1 MARLTL
7 ALLGGFRAT
16 AGSGTRLS
24 ITSKKA
30 RALLAYLALRPGQ
43 RHSRDH
49 VAGLLWGDVD
59 EAQARQSLRQTLL
72 SLRRSLPRSRP
83 PILLTESDD
92 VAVAAVVEV
101 DVPRFE
107 RLASRAQPAAL
118 VQALALY
125 RGDLLSGFHLKEPRF
140 QTWLQG
146 ERERLRG
153 RAIEVLERLSTRQV
167 GRGAIDAALQ
177 TGLRLLAMDS
187 LQEAVHRALMRLYL
201 QSGRTAAALN
211 QYRICADALQREL
224 GVEPDPATKT
234 LYRQIGARE
243 TRSAPV
249 AIRRTRDAAA
259 IRVASDVTP
268 LVGRGMELARLERAL
283 ADARHGRGGLM
294 TVSGEAG
301 IGKSRLIQALA
312 VRAGALGC
320 RVVVGRCFESEQI
333 LPFAPWAGVLR
344 SEAMR
349 SALSEV
355 TAGDARRRA
364 ELARLLPEL
373 ARGDAGPVHED
384 GNHLRIFEA
393 VTRVVERFAA
403 RQPAVLILED
413 LHWADEMSVRLLV
426 VLGRQSRSWPV
437 LLLAS
442 MRDEELLDSPVTRRL
457 LAEVDRER
465 VVTPIRLA
473 PLAEADTLS
482 LVRHL
487 ASPGTARDAVERLG
501 QRVWRLS
508 EGHPFMVVETVRAV
522 QEGAA
527 PEAAEELPLAQRIQ
541 ELILGRL
548 ERLAA
553 RSQKVVGIAAVI
565 GREFEYEL
573 LQRAAGISA
582 RSAAESVHDL
592 VHRRVLHSVGERFA
606 FTHDRIREVAYR
618 QMLPPRRRLLH
629 GAVARAME
637 AVYAQNLEP
646 HWGVLASHYRGAGVW
661 AKATACF
668 RRAAPVAVARG
679 AFREAVAYL
688 EEALAALERLPTGRD
703 TQEQMIE
710 VRLGLWGALLPLAE
724 LERMSTCSHEAERA
738 AAALGDQYWLGWA
751 SACLSYTLWLTGQRT
766 QACALAARAEAI
778 GEMLGD
784 VRLTVTASLSL
795 GAAHVVSGEYAEAEP
810 HLERSAALLDGNLG
824 HRPRGMGL
832 FTPAVSS
839 RCWLTVLC
847 AERGEFGRGLARGR
861 EGVSFAEA
869 HDHPSSLSFACWA
882 LGYLWASRGRAD
894 EAIAPLER
902 SLALADEWHLE
913 IMWPI
918 ARAWLGSVYAAS
930 GRLSDGLTLLQQSME
945 AYRLTD
951 ALSSFSLV
959 HLGRAYLLANRFE
972 EALSSAMR
980 ASTVAREQHERGHEA
995 WAHHLL
1001 GAIASRVD
1009 SVEKAEDHYHRA
1021 MGIAKELGMPPL
1033 LGHCHLGL
1041 GMLFSRAGQLRDS
1054 EQHLATAAAMFGEM
1068 GMQSALVA
1076 GLYASH
1082 SHGG

>member
-16 AGSGTRLS
+16 AGVGTGLS

-43 RHSRDH
+43 RHSRDRLTR
-49 VAGLLWGDVD
+49 LLWGDVD
-59 EAQARQSLRQTLL
+59 EAQGRQSLRQTLL
-72 SLRRSLPRSRP
+72 SLRRSLPRSRVP
-83 PILLTESDD
+83 LLITESDD
-92 VAVAAVVEV
+92 VAVATVVEV

-125 RGDLLSGFHLKEPRF
+125 RGDLLSGFHLKEPCF

-153 RAIEVLERLSTRQV
+153 RAIDVLERLSTHQI
-167 GRGAIDAALQ
+167 GRGAIDAALE

-187 LQEAVHRALMRLYL
+187 LQESVHRALMRFYL

-224 GVEPDPATKT
+224 GVEPEPATTT
-234 LYRQIGARE
+234 LYRQIDTRK

-249 AIRRTRDAAA
+249 ATRGSQDAAV
-259 IRVASDVTP
+259 IRFASDVTP
-268 LVGRGMELARLERAL
+268 LVGRGLERARLERAL
-283 ADARHGRGGLM
+283 ADAQLGRGGFVA
-294 TVSGEAG
+294 VSGEAG
-301 IGKSRLIQALA
+301 IGKSRLIQDLGT
-312 VRAGALGC
+312 RAGALGC
-320 RVVVGRCFESEQI
+320 RIVVGRCFESEQV
-333 LPFAPWAGVLR
+333 LPFAPWVGVLR

-349 SALSEV
+349 PALSEV
-355 TAGDARRRA
+355 TSSDPRRRA

-373 ARGDAGPVHED
+373 GRGDAGPE

-393 VTRVVERFAA
+393 VTRVVEAFAA
-403 RQPAVLILED
+403 QQAAVLILED

-437 LLLAS
+437 LVLAS
-442 MRDEELLDSPVTRRL
+442 MRDVELLDRPVTRRL

-465 VVTPIRLA
+465 GVTPIRLA

-487 ASPGTARDAVERLG
+487 APPGTVRDAVERLG
-501 QRVWRLS
+501 QRVWQLS
-508 EGHPFMVVETVRAV
+508 EGHPFMVVETMRAV

-527 PEAAEELPLAQRIQ
+527 PESAEELPLAQRIE

-553 RSQKVVGIAAVI
+553 GSQKVVGIAAVI

-582 RSAAESVHDL
+582 QSVAESIQDL
-592 VHRRVLHSVGERFA
+592 VRRRLLHNVGERLA
-606 FTHDRIREVAYR
+606 FTHDRLREVAYR
-618 QMLPPRRRLLH
+618 QLLPSHRRLLH

-637 AVYAQNLEP
+637 AVYARNLEP
-646 HWGVLASHYRGAGVW
+646 HWGVLAGHYSGAGVW
-661 AKATACF
+661 AKATACL

-688 EEALAALERLPTGRD
+688 EEALVVLDRLPTARD
-703 TQEQMIE
+703 TQEQMID
-710 VRLGLWGALLPLAE
+710 VRLELWGALLPLAE
-724 LERMSTCSHEAERA
+724 LERMSTSSGEAERT
-738 AAALGDQYWLGWA
+738 AAALGDQHRLGWA
-751 SACLSYTLWLTGQRT
+751 SACLSYTLWLTGQRP
-766 QACALAARAEAI
+766 QACAFAARAEAI
-778 GEMLGD
+778 GERLGD

-795 GAAHVVSGEYAEAEP
+795 GAAHVISGEYAQAEQ
-810 HLERSAALLDGNLG
+810 HLERSTTLLDGNLG
-824 HRPRGMGL
+824 HGPRGTGL

-847 AERGEFGRGLARGR
+847 AERGEFSRGLVRGR
-861 EGVSFAEA
+861 EGVSLAES

-882 LGYLWASRGRAD
+882 LGYLWAAWGRAD
-894 EAIAPLER
+894 EAIGPLER
-902 SLALADEWHLE
+902 SLALADEWQLE
-913 IMWPI
+913 IMWPV

-930 GRLSDGLTLLQQSME
+930 GRLSDGLALLQQSVE
-945 AYRLTD
+945 AYRPTA

-980 ASTVAREQHERGHEA
+980 ASTVARDQRERGHEA

-1001 GAIASRVD
+1001 GAIASRLN
-1009 SVEKAEDHYHRA
+1009 SIEKAEDHYHRA

-1041 GMLFSRAGQLRDS
+1041 GMLFSRAGQLHDS
-1054 EQHLATAAAMFGEM
+1054 EQHLTRAAAMYREM
-1068 GMQSALVA
+1068 GMTYWLERAEA
-1076 GLYASH
+1076 EAKEH
-1082 SHGG
+1082 